1 MTRMLAIMLAGLAA
15 VVWVG
20 RPSLLARRLGRRQR
34 GSWTVLARRPAP
46 AVVTGVGGAVA
57 AVVGFLLAGPVGAV
71 AGLGSGPLVRW
82 WLDRRQAAQARRRR
96 EADVAEGCVAL
107 AGELASGV
115 PAAGALAA
123 VAAEWP
129 ELFGPAAGRAA
140 LGGDPAAALRDTSAT
155 PGAGALRAVAA
166 AWEVSERTGAGL
178 SAVLVATA
186 DSVRAEATVR
196 REAQAQLASVRA
208 TSRLMACLPVA
219 TLLLFSAGD
228 GDAVG
233 FLTGTAA
240 GIVCLL
246 LAALFVAAGLFWV
259 DRVSRATRSVWES

>member
-1 MTRMLAIMLAGLAA
+1 MTRVLAIVLAGLAA
-15 VVWVG
+15 AVWVG
-20 RPSLLARRLGRRQR
+20 RPSLLARRLGRPEHA
-34 GSWTVLARRPAP
+34 SWTGLRRPAP
-46 AVVTGVGGAVA
+46 AVATGVGGVA
-57 AVVGFLLAGPVGAV
+57 ATITGFLLAGPVGAV
-71 AGLGSGPLVRW
+71 AGMASVPIVRW
-82 WLDRRQAAQARRRR
+82 WLGHRRAARALLHR
-96 EADVAEGCVAL
+96 ESDVAEGCVAL

-115 PAAGALAA
+115 PAARALAA
-123 VAAEWP
+123 VATEWP

-140 LGGDPAAALRDTSAT
+140 LGGDPAAALRDTSAI

-178 SAVLVATA
+178 SAVLIATA

-208 TSRLMACLPVA
+208 TSRLMALLPVA

-233 FLTGTAA
+233 FLTGTAV

-246 LAALFVAAGLFWV
+246 LAALLVAAGLFWV
-259 DRVSRATRSVWES
+259 GRVSRATRSVWEP